1 MINNTDYIYYLSVLL
16 FIFVVD
22 NLSKQKNDI

>member
-16 FIFVVD
+16 FIIVVD